1 MKKIIYILALVALP
15 NLLSA
20 QTERKI
26 GDFQKLS
33 VYDGINVELIKSDTN
48 RVEINGKNT
57 AYIVVKNKNGDL
69 KIRLSVERRFSGN
82 RTKVSVFYK
91 SLYSVISHEG
101 ANVFSKDTI
110 NQADLNLKAN
120 SGSRQNMIVK
130 LNTLQATATAGAKIN
145 IKGLAKYQEL
155 SATTGAEIMVS
166 KVENEEAN
174 VVSTTGAL
182 IDVSTTQDLKVN
194 SKIGG
199 IINVH
204 TKTDKITEKI
214 SVGGAVNYL
223 YDD

>member
-1 MKKIIYILALVALP
+1 MVVLP

-33 VYDGINVELIKSDTN
+33 VYDGINVELIKSETN
-48 RVEINGKNT
+48 RVEITGKNT

-91 SLYSVISHEG
+91 SLYSIISHEG

-182 IDVSTTQDLKVN
+182 IDVSTTKDLKVN

>member
-1 MKKIIYILALVALP
+1 MKKIIYLMALVVLP

-91 SLYSVISHEG
+91 SLYSIISHEG

-155 SATTGAEIMVS
+155 SATTGAEIMAS
-166 KVENEEAN
+166 KVQNEEAN

-182 IDVSTTQDLKVN
+182 IDVSTTKDLKVN

>member
-1 MKKIIYILALVALP
+1 MKKIIYILALVVLP

-33 VYDGINVELIKSDTN
+33 VYDGINVELIKSDTI

-91 SLYSVISHEG
+91 SLYSIISHEG

-182 IDVSTTQDLKVN
+182 IDVSTTKDLKVN
-194 SKIGG
+194 GKIGG

-223 YDD
+223 YED

>member
-1 MKKIIYILALVALP
+1 MKKIIYILALAIIP
-15 NLLSA
+15 SLLTA
-20 QTERKI
+20 QTEMKI

-33 VYDGINVELIKSDTN
+33 VYDGINVELIKSETN
-48 RVEINGKNT
+48 RVEITGKNT

-69 KIRLSVERRFSGN
+69 KIRLSVEKRFSGN

-91 SLYSVISHEG
+91 NIYSIISHEG
-101 ANVFSKDTI
+101 ANIFSKDTL

-120 SGSRQNMIVK
+120 SGSRLNMFVK

-145 IKGLAKYQEL
+145 IKGITKYQHF
-155 SATTGAEIMVS
+155 SATTGAEIMAS

-174 VVSTTGAL
+174 AVSTTGAL
-182 IDVSTTQDLKVN
+182 IDVSTTKDLKVN

-214 SVGGAVNYL
+214 SVGGTVNYL
-223 YDD
+223 YED

>member
-1 MKKIIYILALVALP
+1 MALVVLP
-15 NLLSA
+15 NLLCA

-91 SLYSVISHEG
+91 SLYSIISHEG

-182 IDVSTTQDLKVN
+182 IDVSTTKDLKVN

>member
-1 MKKIIYILALVALP
+1 MKKIIYILALVVLP

-91 SLYSVISHEG
+91 NLYSVISHEG

-145 IKGLAKYQEL
+145 IKGVAKYQEL

-166 KVENEEAN
+166 KVQNEEAN
-174 VVSTTGAL
+174 VVSTTGDL
-182 IDVSTTQDLKVN
+182 IDVSTIKDLKVN

-223 YDD
+223 YED

>member
-1 MKKIIYILALVALP
+1 MKKIIYILALVVLP

-130 LNTLQATATAGAKIN
+130 LNTLQAAATAGAKIN

-182 IDVSTTQDLKVN
+182 IDVSTTKDLKVN

>member
-1 MKKIIYILALVALP
+1 MKKIIYILALSIIPSFLT
-15 NLLSA
+15 A
-20 QTERKI
+20 QTEMKI

-33 VYDGINVELIKSDTN
+33 VYDGINVELIKSETN
-48 RVEINGKNT
+48 KVEIKGKNT
-57 AYIVVKNKNGDL
+57 AYIVIKNKNGDL
-69 KIRLSVERRFSGN
+69 KIRLSVEKRFSGN

-91 SLYSVISHEG
+91 SLYSIISHEG
-101 ANVFSKDTI
+101 ANIFSKDTL

-145 IKGLAKYQEL
+145 IKGLVKYQEL

-182 IDVSTTQDLKVN
+182 IDVSTTKDLKVN

>member
-1 MKKIIYILALVALP
+1 MKKIIYILALVVLP

-91 SLYSVISHEG
+91 SLYSIISHEG

-130 LNTLQATATAGAKIN
+130 LNTLKATATAGAKIN

-166 KVENEEAN
+166 KVENVVAN

-182 IDVSTTQDLKVN
+182 IDVSTTKDLKVN

>member
-1 MKKIIYILALVALP
+1 MALVVLP

-91 SLYSVISHEG
+91 NLYSVISHEG

-145 IKGLAKYQEL
+145 IKGVAKYQEL
-155 SATTGAEIMVS
+155 SATTGAEIMAS
-166 KVENEEAN
+166 KVQNEEAN

-182 IDVSTTQDLKVN
+182 IDVSTIKDLKVN

-223 YDD
+223 YED

>member
-1 MKKIIYILALVALP
+1 MKKIIYILALVVLP

-91 SLYSVISHEG
+91 NLYSIISHEG

-145 IKGLAKYQEL
+145 IKGLVKYQEL

-182 IDVSTTQDLKVN
+182 IDVSTTKDLKVN

-223 YDD
+223 YED

>member
-1 MKKIIYILALVALP
+1 MKKIIYILALVVLP

-48 RVEINGKNT
+48 RVEITGKNT

-69 KIRLSVERRFSGN
+69 KIRLNVERRFSGN

-91 SLYSVISHEG
+91 SLYSIISHEG

-145 IKGLAKYQEL
+145 IKGIAKYQEL
-155 SATTGAEIMVS
+155 SATTGAEIMAS
-166 KVENEEAN
+166 KLENEEAN
-174 VVSTTGAL
+174 AVSTTGAL
-182 IDVSTTQDLKVN
+182 IDVSTRKDLKVN

-214 SVGGAVNYL
+214 SVGGVVNYL
-223 YDD
+223 YED

>member
-1 MKKIIYILALVALP
+1 MKKIIYILALVVLP

-48 RVEINGKNT
+48 KVEINGKNT

-91 SLYSVISHEG
+91 NLYSIISHEG

-182 IDVSTTQDLKVN
+182 IDVSTTKDLKVN

>member
-1 MKKIIYILALVALP
+1 MALVVLP

-48 RVEINGKNT
+48 RVEITGKNT

-91 SLYSVISHEG
+91 SLYSIISHEG

-166 KVENEEAN
+166 KVENVEAN

-182 IDVSTTQDLKVN
+182 IDVSTTKDLKVN

>member
-1 MKKIIYILALVALP
+1 MKKIIYILALVVLP

-91 SLYSVISHEG
+91 SLYSIISHEG

-120 SGSRQNMIVK
+120 SGSRQNMIIK

-155 SATTGAEIMVS
+155 SATTGAEIMAS

-182 IDVSTTQDLKVN
+182 IDVSTTKDLKVN

>member
-1 MKKIIYILALVALP
+1 MKKIIYILALVVLP

-48 RVEINGKNT
+48 KVEINGKNT

-91 SLYSVISHEG
+91 SLYSIISHEG

-166 KVENEEAN
+166 KVENVEAN

-182 IDVSTTQDLKVN
+182 IDVSTTKDLKVN

>member
-1 MKKIIYILALVALP
+1 MKKIIYILALVVLP

-91 SLYSVISHEG
+91 NLYSIISHEG

-145 IKGLAKYQEL
+145 IKGLVKYQEL

-182 IDVSTTQDLKVN
+182 IDVSTTKDLNVN

>member
-1 MKKIIYILALVALP
+1 MKKIIYILALVVLP

-91 SLYSVISHEG
+91 NLYSVISHEG

-145 IKGLAKYQEL
+145 IKGVAKYQEL

-166 KVENEEAN
+166 KVQNEEAN

-182 IDVSTTQDLKVN
+182 IDVSTIKDLKVN
-194 SKIGG
+194 CKIGG

-223 YDD
+223 YED

>member
-1 MKKIIYILALVALP
+1 MKKIIYILALVVLP

-91 SLYSVISHEG
+91 NLYSVISHEG

-145 IKGLAKYQEL
+145 IKGVAKYQEL

-166 KVENEEAN
+166 KVQNEEAN

-182 IDVSTTQDLKVN
+182 IDVSTIKDLKVN

>member
-1 MKKIIYILALVALP
+1 MKKIIYILALVVLP

-48 RVEINGKNT
+48 RVEIKGKNT

-91 SLYSVISHEG
+91 SLYSIISHEG

-182 IDVSTTQDLKVN
+182 IDVSTTKDLKVN

>member
-1 MKKIIYILALVALP
+1 MALVVLP
-15 NLLSA
+15 KLLSA

-91 SLYSVISHEG
+91 SLYSIISHEG

-166 KVENEEAN
+166 KVENVEAN

-182 IDVSTTQDLKVN
+182 IDVSTTKDLKVN

>member
-1 MKKIIYILALVALP
+1 MKKIIYILALVVLP

-91 SLYSVISHEG
+91 SLYSIISHEG

-130 LNTLQATATAGAKIN
+130 LNTLQAAATAGAKIN

-155 SATTGAEIMVS
+155 SATTGAEIMAS

-182 IDVSTTQDLKVN
+182 IDVSTTKDLKVN

-204 TKTDKITEKI
+204 TKTEKITEKI

-223 YDD
+223 YED

>member
-1 MKKIIYILALVALP
+1 MKKIIYILALVVLP

-91 SLYSVISHEG
+91 NLYSVISHEG

-145 IKGLAKYQEL
+145 IKGVAKYQEL
-155 SATTGAEIMVS
+155 SASTGAEIMVS
-166 KVENEEAN
+166 KVQNEEAN

-182 IDVSTTQDLKVN
+182 IDVSTIKDLKVN

-223 YDD
+223 YED

>member
-1 MKKIIYILALVALP
+1 MKKIIYILALVVLP

>member
-1 MKKIIYILALVALP
+1 MALVVLP

-33 VYDGINVELIKSDTN
+33 VYDGINVELIKSETN
-48 RVEINGKNT
+48 RVEITGKNT

-91 SLYSVISHEG
+91 SLYSIISHEG

-155 SATTGAEIMVS
+155 SATTGAEIMAS
-166 KVENEEAN
+166 KVQNEEAN

-182 IDVSTTQDLKVN
+182 IDVSTTKDLKVN

>member
-1 MKKIIYILALVALP
+1 MKKIIYIMALVVLP

-91 SLYSVISHEG
+91 TLYSVISHEG

-130 LNTLQATATAGAKIN
+130 LNTLQAAATAGAKIN

-166 KVENEEAN
+166 KVENEEAS

-182 IDVSTTQDLKVN
+182 IDVSTTKDLKVN

-204 TKTDKITEKI
+204 TKTEKITEKI

-223 YDD
+223 YED

>member
-1 MKKIIYILALVALP
+1 MALVVLP

-91 SLYSVISHEG
+91 SLYSIISHEG

-145 IKGLAKYQEL
+145 IKGLVKYQEL

-182 IDVSTTQDLKVN
+182 IDVSTTKDLNVN

>member
-1 MKKIIYILALVALP
+1 MKKIIYILALVVLP

-91 SLYSVISHEG
+91 SLYSIISHEG

-155 SATTGAEIMVS
+155 SATTGAEIMTS

-182 IDVSTTQDLKVN
+182 IDVSTTKDLKVN

>member
-91 SLYSVISHEG
+91 NLYSVISHEG

-130 LNTLQATATAGAKIN
+130 LNTLQATASAGAKIN

-182 IDVSTTQDLKVN
+182 IDVSTTKDLKVN

-223 YDD
+223 YED

>member
-1 MKKIIYILALVALP
+1 MALVVLP

-91 SLYSVISHEG
+91 SLYSVVSHEG

-110 NQADLNLKAN
+110 SQADLNLKAN

-130 LNTLQATATAGAKIN
+130 LNTLQAAATAGAKIN

-155 SATTGAEIMVS
+155 SATTGAEIMVA

-182 IDVSTTQDLKVN
+182 IDVSTTKDLKVN

-223 YDD
+223 YED

>member
-1 MKKIIYILALVALP
+1 MKRIIYTLTLFILP
-15 NLLSA
+15 SILLA

-91 SLYSVISHEG
+91 SLYSIISHEG

-130 LNTLQATATAGAKIN
+130 LNTLQATATAGAKID

-155 SATTGAEIMVS
+155 SATTGAEIMAS

-182 IDVSTTQDLKVN
+182 IDVATTKDLKVN
-194 SKIGG
+194 GKIGG

-223 YDD
+223 YED

>member
-1 MKKIIYILALVALP
+1 MALVVLP

-57 AYIVVKNKNGDL
+57 AYIVVINKNGDL

-91 SLYSVISHEG
+91 SLYSIISHEG

-130 LNTLQATATAGAKIN
+130 LNTLKATATAGAKIN

-166 KVENEEAN
+166 KVENVEAN

-182 IDVSTTQDLKVN
+182 IDVSTTKDLKVN

>member
-1 MKKIIYILALVALP
+1 MKKIIYILTFIILP
-15 NLLSA
+15 NLLLA

-33 VYDGINVELIKSDTN
+33 VYDGINVELIKSDEN
-48 RVEINGKNT
+48 RVEITGKNT

-69 KIRLSVERRFSGN
+69 KIRLSVEKRFSGN

-91 SLYSVISHEG
+91 NIYSVISHEG

-110 NQADLNLKAN
+110 KQADLNLKAN
-120 SGSRQNMIVK
+120 SGSKQNMIVN
-130 LNTLQATATAGAKIN
+130 LNTLQAIASAGAKVN
-145 IKGLAKYQEL
+145 ITGSTKYQDL
-155 SATTGAEIMVS
+155 SATTGAEILAS
-166 KVENEEAN
+166 KLENEDA
-174 VVSTTGAL
+174 VVLSTTGAL
-182 IDVSTTQDLKVN
+182 IDVSTSKELKVN

-214 SVGGAVNYL
+214 SVGGVVNYL
-223 YDD
+223 YEQ

>member
-1 MKKIIYILALVALP
+1 MKKIIYILALVVLP

-48 RVEINGKNT
+48 KVEINGKNT

-91 SLYSVISHEG
+91 SLYSIISHEG

-182 IDVSTTQDLKVN
+182 IDVSTTKDLKVN

>member
-1 MKKIIYILALVALP
+1 MKKIIYILALVVLP

-91 SLYSVISHEG
+91 NLYSVISHEG

-145 IKGLAKYQEL
+145 IKGVAKYQEL
-155 SATTGAEIMVS
+155 SATTGAEIMAS
-166 KVENEEAN
+166 KVQNEEAN

-182 IDVSTTQDLKVN
+182 IDVSTIKDLKVN

-223 YDD
+223 YED

>member
-1 MKKIIYILALVALP
+1 MRISKQSIAPILSLRFKGFKAKISLNIRYFT
-15 NLLSA
+15 
-20 QTERKI
+20 Q
-26 GDFQKLS
+26 QW
-33 VYDGINVELIKSDTN
+33 IN
-48 RVEINGKNT
+48 
-57 AYIVVKNKNGDL
+57 
-69 KIRLSVERRFSGN
+69 
-82 RTKVSVFYK
+82 
-91 SLYSVISHEG
+91 
-101 ANVFSKDTI
+101 I

-145 IKGLAKYQEL
+145 IKGSAKYQEL
-155 SATTGAEIMVS
+155 SATTGAEIMAS

-182 IDVSTTQDLKVN
+182 IDVSTTKDLKVN

-214 SVGGAVNYL
+214 SVGGVVNYL

>member
-1 MKKIIYILALVALP
+1 MKKIIYILALVVLP

-48 RVEINGKNT
+48 RVEITGKNT

-69 KIRLSVERRFSGN
+69 KIRLNVERRFSGN

-91 SLYSVISHEG
+91 SLYSIISHEG

-145 IKGLAKYQEL
+145 INGIAKYQEL
-155 SATTGAEIMVS
+155 SATTGAEIMAS
-166 KVENEEAN
+166 KLENEEAN
-174 VVSTTGAL
+174 AVSTTGAL
-182 IDVSTTQDLKVN
+182 IDVSTTKELKVN

-214 SVGGAVNYL
+214 SVGGVVNYL
-223 YDD
+223 YED

>member
-1 MKKIIYILALVALP
+1 MKKIIYILALVVLP

-91 SLYSVISHEG
+91 SIYSVISHEG

-182 IDVSTTQDLKVN
+182 IDVSTTKDLKVN

-223 YDD
+223 YED